1 LPARS
6 QVIRKI
12 QLNSKEDSVLIPNQ
26 EIKHGINI
34 ASTTATSKNAF
45 IRLLNTTNKDQE
57 VSTNILAYESLS
69 NYEAV
74 KTNLEN
80 RENLCYLNFPKT
92 FLHNSNHSFQ
102 AYAPNIMTYS
112 DWKPNQQ
119 AQIIFTNKN

>member
-74 KTNLEN
+74 KGGEGVVGAIA
-80 RENLCYLNFPKT
+80 EQSIPQ
-92 FLHNSNHSFQ
+92 HSRTL
-102 AYAPNIMTYS
+102 PNI
-112 DWKPNQQ
+112 PGQQ
-119 AQIIFTNKN
+119 QPLRLPLSISACTTTQIFIQNMY